1 MSEIVVEKRKRF
13 NESHSLLA
21 NQVEIFVP
29 KDPGKTGK
37 LRLWFDNFMMQ
48 PTVPIRRYSS
58 GKDLYLEERFPD
70 KEYWENII
78 YGYSIYNVEGHF
90 IASNRKVRDYF
101 PEDTTVIKLILT
113 NYVTNNLGHP
123 EITKMAYPQDD
134 PDYHINCVVDC
145 FNTNEVSSNIA
156 ELYDEYC
163 MVFKHLDE
171 TCHYIIEGLSNE
183 VMNGEHQIW
192 MQSWITSLSVRFK
205 KSELEEEKESS
216 RPPIVL
222 TEGERRNRY
231 DHLAEKVIC
240 VFDYV
245 YGGEKNDMIAWYRN
259 DFKWPSWDDLP
270 SGDYSQS

>member
-1 MSEIVVEKRKRF
+1 M
-13 NESHSLLA
+13 
-21 NQVEIFVP
+21 
-29 KDPGKTGK
+29 
-37 LRLWFDNFMMQ
+37 
-48 PTVPIRRYSS
+48 
-58 GKDLYLEERFPD
+58 
-70 KEYWENII
+70 
-78 YGYSIYNVEGHF
+78 
-90 IASNRKVRDYF
+90 
-101 PEDTTVIKLILT
+101 
-113 NYVTNNLGHP
+113 
-123 EITKMAYPQDD
+123 
-134 PDYHINCVVDC
+134 
-145 FNTNEVSSNIA
+145 
-156 ELYDEYC
+156 
-163 MVFKHLDE
+163 
-171 TCHYIIEGLSNE
+171 
-183 VMNGEHQIW
+183 MNGEHQIW